1 MAVLKLEIE
10 PELLA
15 KVEKTAHKKNTTIE
29 AVVLR
34 KLSDFVEQDLKRE
47 AALGQLE
54 DFIERLNGCDRTKY
68 VGWSD

>member
-1 MAVLKLEIE
+1 LKEKPRH
-10 PELLA
+10 PEKRLNIRVGA
-15 KVEKTAHKKNTTIE
+15 KGNTTIE